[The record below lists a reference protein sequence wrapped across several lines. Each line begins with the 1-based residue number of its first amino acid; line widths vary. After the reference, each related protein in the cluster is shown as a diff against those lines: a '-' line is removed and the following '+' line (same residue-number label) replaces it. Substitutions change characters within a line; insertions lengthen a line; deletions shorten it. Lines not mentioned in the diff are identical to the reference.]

1 MDEKPDQR
9 REPPKPEHKDERPT
23 NVVRLPPPRYRVE
36 DTNPGD

>member
-1 MDEKPDQR
+1 MNAEK
-9 REPPKPEHKDERPT
+9 PKPEPQREEPERKPT